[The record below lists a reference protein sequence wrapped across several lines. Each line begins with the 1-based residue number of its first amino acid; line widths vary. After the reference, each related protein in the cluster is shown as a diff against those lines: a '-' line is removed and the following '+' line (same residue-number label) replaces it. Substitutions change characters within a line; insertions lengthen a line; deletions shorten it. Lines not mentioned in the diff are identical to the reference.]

1 MAHRIHVN
9 VSVRSLALMS
19 IFHDLRTGCGQALT
33 WPELAE
39 QWRQT
44 GLRDSDLEQGL
55 QELVSAGQL
64 RISGSEFERQVAL
77 TEDGAGESDRCY
89 ERVQRTHAGIAALTV
104 LLQTS
109 RRGRARRPGF
119 GRRMQDAHQPVAQVV
134 AH

>member
-19 IFHDLRTGCGQALT
+19 IFHDLHAGSGETLGWL
-33 WPELAE
+33 ELVD

-44 GLRDSDLEQGL
+44 GLRDSDLELGL
-55 QELVSAGQL
+55 QELANAGQL
-64 RISGSEFERQVAL
+64 RICGNEQQRQVAL
-77 TEDGAGESDRCY
+77 TEDGANASGQCH

-119 GRRMQDAHQPVAQVV
+119 GRRMQDAQTAAQAV

>member
-19 IFHDLRTGCGQALT
+19 IFHDLHTGCGEALA

-64 RISGSEFERQVAL
+64 RISGSEFDRRVAL
-77 TEDGAGESDRCY
+77 TEDGACESDHCY

-119 GRRMQDAHQPVAQVV
+119 GRRLQDAQSVAQVV